1 MDGELVEGPGLLL
14 DAVAVPGGPVP
25 QVEGLGGGHVRVK
38 ADSGGPVV
46 LCGGTAVRSHHTVIL
61 ENNYRALP
69 SSHILYSQ
77 SARSRR

>member
-25 QVEGLGGGHVRVK
+25 QVESLGGGHVRVK

-46 LCGGTAVRSHHTVIL
+46 LCSGTAVRSHHTVIL
-61 ENNYRALP
+61 KNK
-69 SSHILYSQ
+69 
-77 SARSRR
+77 